1 MTILA
6 LSASPRRGGNTEE
19 LVFSFLEGARKEG
32 KETEFIRL
40 NDLKFRPCQACDRCA
55 PTGRCVVQDDM
66 QLLYPK
72 VAACEGLVLATPV
85 FFGTLSAQ
93 LKMFIDRFQ
102 CWWHAKY
109 ILKTPFISAD
119 EKKPAYFICVGA
131 LKKKEY
137 VENAIYVTNIY
148 FTITNMQSKGNL
160 YFRGYDKAGSIKED
174 PQNLQQAFDEGSR
187 FADSP
192 GS

>member
-1 MTILA
+1 MAILA

-66 QLLYPK
+66 QLLYSK

-93 LKMFIDRFQ
+93 LKMYIDRFQ

-109 ILKTPFISAD
+109 ILKTPFISSE

-137 VENAIYVTNIY
+137 VENAIYAADIY
-148 FTITNMQSKGNL
+148 FTITNMQNKGNL

-174 PQNLQQAFDEGSR
+174 PQNLQQAFDEGAH
-187 FADSP
+187 FAGSP

>member
-1 MTILA
+1 LTILA

-192 GS
+192 SS

>member
-1 MTILA
+1 M
-6 LSASPRRGGNTEE
+6 
-19 LVFSFLEGARKEG
+19 
-32 KETEFIRL
+32 
-40 NDLKFRPCQACDRCA
+40 KFRPCQACDRCA